1 MQLMKLWDSV
11 EKTNPEHTKTF
22 KGKGGFKGTA
32 ISAQYQIKTA
42 TSIWGP
48 MGYKWGLKED
58 SYTKESVSDNYH
70 HDVLIYKAV
79 FYYPIENE
87 TAYFNMET
95 EIDLWN
101 YSKSYSEWSKNN
113 DPRKKARTD
122 LLTKCLS
129 QLGFNADVFMGMFD
143 DNKYVNDL
151 KQEKKQ
157 EKNNKENFAILYN
170 LERNIGDREEGREKA
185 YEEYK
190 TVSSEELASS
200 INHFK
205 TLERKR
211 NAINY
216 TNKIFKQ
223 QRAKSNIDDKTYK
236 TNTKDDLRE
245 LLKSVNKMFGS
256 HEEVTELFTNKV
268 KELENETK

>member
-1 MQLMKLWDSV
+1 MKLWDSV
-11 EKTNPEHTKTF
+11 EKTNPEHTKAF
-22 KGKGGFKGTA
+22 RGKGGFKGTA

-58 SYTKESVSDNYH
+58 SYAKESVSDDYH
-70 HDVLIYKAV
+70 HDILIYKAV

-87 TAYFNMET
+87 TAFFNMET

-151 KQEKKQ
+151 KQEK
-157 EKNNKENFAILYN
+157 NNKEKFAILYN
-170 LERNIGDREEGREKA
+170 LERNIGESEKGKEESYK
-185 YEEYK
+185 EYK
-190 TVSSEELASS
+190 TLSNEGLDES
-200 INHFK
+200 IKHYK
-205 TLERKR
+205 MLERKR

-236 TNTKDDLRE
+236 TTTKDDLRE
-245 LLKSVNKMFGS
+245 LLKSVKKMFGS
-256 HEEVTELFTNKV
+256 HEEVTELFKNKV
-268 KELENETK
+268 KELENEAS